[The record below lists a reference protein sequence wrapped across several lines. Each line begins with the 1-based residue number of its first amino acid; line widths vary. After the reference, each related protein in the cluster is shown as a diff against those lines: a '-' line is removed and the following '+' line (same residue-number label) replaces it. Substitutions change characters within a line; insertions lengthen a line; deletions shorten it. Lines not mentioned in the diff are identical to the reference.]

1 MFSEKSTLD
10 LIQELSNE
18 RFQLY
23 QLAARHQLTPE
34 QRKRLEE
41 INRELPILWDRY
53 RRELV
58 AGQMPKEAFALRRR
72 QRAA

>member
-1 MFSEKSTLD
+1 MFSQKSTLD

-53 RRELV
+53 RREL
-58 AGQMPKEAFALRRR
+58 ATGFMPKEVIAFR
-72 QRAA
+72 QRRPAA

>member
-1 MFSEKSTLD
+1 MWSESTLEA
-10 LIQELSNE
+10 IQKLSNE
-18 RFQLY
+18 RFHLY
-23 QLAARHQLTPE
+23 QIAARHQLTPE

-58 AGQMPKEAFALRRR
+58 AGHVPREVFSSQGH
-72 QRAA
+72 QQAA

>member
-1 MFSEKSTLD
+1 MLNKSTLD
-10 LIQELSNE
+10 MIQELANE

-23 QLAARHQLTPE
+23 QLASRHQLTPE

-58 AGQMPKEAFALRRR
+58 SGHVPRELLFSRGR
-72 QRAA
+72 QHAA